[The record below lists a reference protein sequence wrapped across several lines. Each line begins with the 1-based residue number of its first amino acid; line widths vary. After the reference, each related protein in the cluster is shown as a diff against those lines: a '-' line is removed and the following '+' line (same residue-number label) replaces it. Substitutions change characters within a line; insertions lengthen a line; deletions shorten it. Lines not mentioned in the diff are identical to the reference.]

1 MPTRARA
8 FLGLVITAS
17 CLAQTPVSVEKE
29 TVSGTVTNASG
40 EPLRRVSLQLI
51 PVMPVRGSTPDAPAQ
66 NAATETDS
74 QGNFIFNEI
83 SPGRYFLTAQRA
95 GYLQASYYNARGQ
108 VLTVDSGQKATGILI
123 KMTPQSI
130 IAGRVVDE
138 EREPVPGATVNVSIY
153 FTSGPREPARQIL
166 STATSD
172 ADGAF
177 AIGRLAP
184 GRYVVSVAVPPN
196 TGPPLTSPSQ
206 RGPQEVYVDTY
217 YPDAT
222 DLAAATPVE
231 LAAGAQARGLEIRLH
246 KVPVFKVS
254 GRVVNTVTGEPGSAV
269 LSLFR
274 RGNLPGLSAR
284 STGVSAGDFSF
295 DGVSPGTYVLET
307 KSISEAED
315 RPPLVGWQVI
325 SVGSSDLDR
334 VVVEMKPGVE
344 VRGDIIVEGAPPSS
358 WPRVTLTPEEG
369 LNYPVDFITVDGN
382 GRFTVTGLEPA
393 PYRVNIGPIAAPMF
407 LKGIRFNGRDMGNEP
422 MDLAAAAR
430 TASLEIVI
438 SDKSASINGVVN
450 DSAGPVGAEIV
461 VMAQSRSLQSASV
474 RRLTDD
480 SGRFSLRGLP
490 PGEYVLTAMDTGS
503 GFIQLAP
510 QVLDKVGKPVTL
522 GEGASATVELRLT
535 TMEELR
541 MALR

>member
-8 FLGLVITAS
+8 FLGLVIAAS
-17 CLAQTPVSVEKE
+17 CLAQTPVPVEKE

-51 PVMPVRGSTPDAPAQ
+51 PVMPARGSTPDAPAQ
-66 NAATETDS
+66 NAATETDL
-74 QGNFIFNEI
+74 QGNFNFNEI

-95 GYLQASYYNARGQ
+95 GYLPASYYNARGR
-108 VLTVDSGQKATGILI
+108 VLTVDTGQKATGILI
-123 KMTPQSI
+123 KMTPYGI
-130 IAGRVVDE
+130 VGGRVVDE
-138 EREPVPGATVNVSIY
+138 EREPVPGATVKVSFY
-153 FTSGPREPARQIL
+153 FTSGQREPTAQIV
-166 STATSD
+166 STGTTD

-177 AIGRLAP
+177 AIGGLTP
-184 GRYVVSVAVPPN
+184 GKYVVAVASPPN
-196 TGPPLTSPSQ
+196 TGPPITSAPQ

-246 KVPVFKVS
+246 KIPVFKVS

-269 LSLFR
+269 LTLFR

-284 STGVSAGDFSF
+284 SAGVSAGDFSF

-315 RPPLVGWQVI
+315 RPPLAAWQVI

-344 VRGDIIVEGAPPSS
+344 VRGNIIVEGAPPSS
-358 WPRVTLTPEEG
+358 WPKVTLTPEEG
-369 LNYPVDFITVDGN
+369 LNYPTDFATVDGN

-393 PYRVNIGPIAAPMF
+393 PYRVNVSLIPALMF
-407 LKGIRFNGRDMGNEP
+407 LKGVRFNGRDIGNEP
-422 MDLAAAAR
+422 MDLSAAR

-450 DSAGPVGAEIV
+450 DSAGPVGAGIV
-461 VMAQSRSLQSASV
+461 VMALSRSSESTLL

-480 SGRFSLRGLP
+480 SGRFSLKGLP
-490 PGEYVLTAMDTGS
+490 PGEYILTAMDTGT
-503 GFIQLAP
+503 GFPQIAP
-510 QVLDKVGKPVTL
+510 GRIDKVGKTVTL
-522 GEGASATVELRLT
+522 GESASETVELRLT
-535 TMEELR
+535 TMEDLR
-541 MALR
+541 VDLR